1 MRWRQRVQPWD
12 KPARVSPCCQ
22 VIIIGKGH
30 QPHHIHAVYGHD
42 GSVPLDFDSATGQA
56 PILVNAA
63 QSVVGSEEARSKPV
77 KPPGA
82 MRGRIVISEDFDAP
96 LTLSPEIKS

>member
-1 MRWRQRVQPWD
+1 MD
-12 KPARVSPCCQ
+12 
-22 VIIIGKGH
+22 GKGH

-77 KPPGA
+77 A
-82 MRGRIVISEDFDAP
+82 TRSDAGP
-96 LTLSPEIKS
+96 DRYQ